1 MLEYAATAF
10 VTFFVT
16 IDPVGTLPIFMILT
30 RGQDSNRRQQTA
42 IKSIL
47 VALSILVIFAV
58 AGEFFLGLLGITLP
72 AFRIAAGILLLLLSI
87 DMVFARQSG
96 IRTTTD
102 AETQEAGHRAD
113 VAVFPLA
120 VPVIAGPG
128 AITSVILIMG
138 RAEGSIML
146 QLLAIALLLAV
157 LGLCLIALLFASWLT
172 DVLGVTG
179 VNVIGRVFG
188 IILAG
193 LAIQYVLDGLTVALP
208 KLTGP

>member
-1 MLEYAATAF
+1 MLDYAATAF
-10 VTFFVT
+10 VSFFVI
-16 IDPVGTLPIFMILT
+16 IDPVGVLPIFMLLT
-30 RGQDSNRRQQTA
+30 HGQTGRLRRETA

-47 VALSILVIFAV
+47 VAAATLVAFAL
-58 AGEFFLGLLGITLP
+58 AGEFLLHLLGITLP
-72 AFRIAAGILLLLLSI
+72 AFRIAGGILLLLLSI

-102 AETQEAGHRAD
+102 VETQEAEDRTD

-120 VPVIAGPG
+120 VPLIAGPG
-128 AITSVILIMG
+128 AITSVILLMG
-138 RAEGSIML
+138 RAEGNIIL
-146 QLLAIALLLAV
+146 QSLTIVLLLLV
-157 LGLCLIALLFASWLT
+157 LGLCLIAFLFASRLM

-193 LAIQYVLDGLTVALP
+193 LAIQYVLDGAAGVFP
-208 KLTGP
+208 KLAGG